1 MLTFN
6 NFIKNSE
13 YPVLDINDAL
23 NFYNE
28 LLASLPDD
36 EDTKICLTCFLKML
50 WIMLVSEKNGILW
63 NEKKG

>member
-50 WIMLVSEKNGILW
+50 
-63 NEKKG
+63 